1 MCDNHEQSGP
11 LNMKNNLLYTTSA
24 IWSPLDANFT
34 NVAHDSFL
42 DNLTLTSL
50 RLQCFVFVWTKSY
63 VDSNKK
69 CNKI

>member
-34 NVAHDSFL
+34 NVPHDSFL

-50 RLQCFVFVWTKSY
+50 RL
-63 VDSNKK
+63 
-69 CNKI
+69 